1 MLLFSS
7 GSLRTWALR
16 PGLLGALLLRTRPS
30 LLSRALVG
38 SLRPSL
44 LRLAVILTAL
54 LRLLVILL
62 TSLLR
67 LLVILLTAL
76 LRLLVILLTALLWL
90 LVVLLTALL
99 GLLVILLTALLRL
112 LVILLTALLRLLVVL
127 LTALLG
133 LLVVLLTALLG
144 LLIIPQAALLRLSV
158 ILPGKL
164 SVLRGLLTRLA
175 GGYVHC
181 AFVVCVG
188 RLAAVSVFISV
199 RHFALLSKKATCT
212 GALRRRSF
220 GFTVSLCSRRCMSG
234 SSTLR
239 CRSA

>member
-16 PGLLGALLLRTRPS
+16 PGLLWALLLRTRPS

-54 LRLLVILL
+54 LG
-62 TSLLR
+62 

-76 LRLLVILLTALLWL
+76 LGL

-99 GLLVILLTALLRL
+99 GLLVILLTALLW
-112 LVILLTALLRLLVVL
+112 LLVVL
-127 LTALLG
+127 LTAM
-133 LLVVLLTALLG
+133 LG

>member
-16 PGLLGALLLRTRPS
+16 PGLLWALLLRTRPS

-54 LRLLVILL
+54 LG
-62 TSLLR
+62 
-67 LLVILLTAL
+67 
-76 LRLLVILLTALLWL
+76 LLVILLTALLWL

-99 GLLVILLTALLRL
+99 RL
-112 LVILLTALLRLLVVL
+112 LVILLTALL
-127 LTALLG
+127 G
-133 LLVVLLTALLG
+133 LLVILLTTLLG

>member
-133 LLVVLLTALLG
+133 LL
-144 LLIIPQAALLRLSV
+144 IIPQAALLRLSV

>member
-16 PGLLGALLLRTRPS
+16 PGLLWALLLRTRPS

-54 LRLLVILL
+54 LGLLVILL
-62 TSLLR
+62 TALLGLLVVLLTALLGLLVILLTALLWLLVILLTALLG

-90 LVVLLTALL
+90 LVVLLTAM
-99 GLLVILLTALLRL
+99 
-112 LVILLTALLRLLVVL
+112 
-127 LTALLG
+127 
-133 LLVVLLTALLG
+133 LG

>member
-16 PGLLGALLLRTRPS
+16 PWLLGALLLRTRPS

-54 LRLLVILL
+54 LW
-62 TSLLR
+62 

-76 LRLLVILLTALLWL
+76 LGLLVVLLTALLRLLVVLLTALLWL
-90 LVVLLTALL
+90 LVVLLTALLWLLVILLTALL

-112 LVILLTALLRLLVVL
+112 LVVLLTTLLWLLVVLLTALLRLLVVL
-127 LTALLG
+127 LT
-133 LLVVLLTALLG
+133 
-144 LLIIPQAALLRLSV
+144 ALLRLSV